1 MKNKSAILFFLITGF
16 ITNVSAQNISN
27 NLNKGEIH
35 GSFQAD
41 CQYYFKDTA
50 IGASVVPEYFL
61 MNNFENFIY
70 TNSKFSAGFRF
81 ESYQNALKGFDTRN
95 KGIGIPYRFASYK
108 TENVE
113 ITVGNF
119 YEQFGS
125 GMILRAYEDWG
136 LGFDNSIYGIRVKSE
151 LIKGITLKGLAGN
164 QRLYFA
170 KGEGIVRGA
179 DGEFSLNDI
188 FKRLSEKKTRLIF
201 GGSFVSKYQENNDP
215 IYYFPENV
223 AACAGRFNVFSGKIN
238 FYGEYVYKINDPS
251 AVNNLIY
258 KDGNAVHSSIS
269 YSQKGLGILISAK
282 RVDNMDFRSERSATG
297 NDLLI
302 NYLPALTKQHIYS
315 LASMYPYATQPTGEM
330 GFYAQVIY
338 TVKKN
343 TWLGGNYGTIVN
355 VNYSIANSIDKE
367 KVNDTTQLNEK
378 GTLGYKSGFFEI
390 GNEKYFED
398 FNVEI
403 THKFSKKIK
412 TILFF
417 ANLVYNKDVIEGH
430 SGDGTVY
437 ANTFALDLSYKLDEK
452 NNLRMELQH
461 LYTEQD
467 KGNWVMGLLE
477 YTISP
482 KWFFAVSDGWNY
494 GNSDSKKQTHY
505 YMGSFGFVK
514 NATRIAIN
522 YGRQREGIICIGGV
536 CRNVPS
542 MNGITMSITSNF

>member
-1 MKNKSAILFFLITGF
+1 LKNKSVILFLLIFGF
-16 ITNVSAQNISN
+16 KISISAQNFLKN
-27 NLNKGEIH
+27 GEIH
-35 GSFQAD
+35 GSFQTD

-50 IGASVVPEYFL
+50 IGATKVPEDFL
-61 MNNFENFIY
+61 MNGFANFLY
-70 TNSKFSAGFRF
+70 TNSKFNAGFRF
-81 ESYQNALKGFDTRN
+81 ESYQNALKGFDVRY
-95 KGIGIPYRFASYK
+95 KGNGIPYRFASYK
-108 TENVE
+108 TDNVE

-125 GMILRAYEDWG
+125 GMILRTYEDRG
-136 LGFDNSIYGIRVKSE
+136 LGFDNSIDGIRIKSE
-151 LIKGITLKGLAGN
+151 LIKGITLKGLVGN
-164 QRLYFA
+164 QRSFFT

-179 DGEFSLNDI
+179 DGEFFLNDI
-188 FKRLSEKKTRLIF
+188 FKKLSEKKTKLTF
-201 GGSFVSKYQENNDP
+201 GGSFVSKYQNSNDP

-223 AACAGRFNVFSGKIN
+223 AACAGRLNFTSGKIN
-238 FYGEYVYKINDPS
+238 LYGEYAYKINDPS

-258 KDGNAVHSSIS
+258 KPGNAIYSSITF
-269 YSQKGLGILISAK
+269 SQKGLGILLSAK
-282 RVDNMDFRSERSATG
+282 RVDNMDFRSERNATG
-297 NDLLI
+297 NNLLI
-302 NYLPALTKQHIYS
+302 NYLPALTKQHTYS
-315 LASMYPYATQPTGEM
+315 LASMYPYATQPNGEI

-343 TWLGGNYGTIVN
+343 TWLGGNYGTVIN
-355 VNYSIANSIDKE
+355 LNYSIANSIDKE
-367 KVNDTTQLNEK
+367 KTNDTIPLNEK
-378 GTLGYKSGFFEI
+378 GTLGYKSDFFKI

-398 FNVEI
+398 FNAEV

-412 TILFF
+412 VILFF
-417 ANLVYNKDVIEGH
+417 ANLVYNKDIIEGH
-430 SGDGTVY
+430 TGEGIVY

-467 KGNWVMGLLE
+467 KGNWASGLLE

-482 KWFFAVSDGWNY
+482 KWFFTVSDDWNY
-494 GNSDSKKQTHY
+494 GNSNSKKQIHY
-505 YMGSFGFVK
+505 YTASLGFVK

-522 YGRQREGIICIGGV
+522 YGRQNEGVICAGGV